1 LFGITVQVREPNEA
15 FIEKYKMMP
24 SSEIVVYSCINMAPG
39 HVSNATERAT
49 LILIVAHA
57 MEAGS
62 MSGYVEDAAAQVN
75 GVLLYVPV
83 GPARAQEFLCAQL
96 SPVLNVLVQGNYQ
109 DQEGNVPDVMEL
121 ENSFQPLTLNASD
134 VMDLVLLNRRRFQNA
149 AVVREL
155 VSSLRSA
162 TAVTG
167 VVRFGLN
174 VENAA
179 DLVYTNSKYGFANCR
194 ETTRCCRW
202 MKVIVCLKITDC

>member
-1 LFGITVQVREPNEA
+1 
-15 FIEKYKMMP
+15 
-24 SSEIVVYSCINMAPG
+24 MAPG

-62 MSGYVEDAAAQVN
+62 MSG
-75 GVLLYVPV
+75 
-83 GPARAQEFLCAQL
+83 
-96 SPVLNVLVQGNYQ
+96 QGNYQ